1 MQPARV
7 MAQPGQLGRYGAQ
20 SHIRVVVSQFVFVPR
35 HRVIQSLTHP
45 LGHVGPSTVSSVALS
60 YSGTGLAPSRSR
72 VVA

>member
-7 MAQPGQLGRYGAQ
+7 MAQLGQLSRYGPQ
-20 SHIRVVVSQFVFVPR
+20 SQIRVVSQFVFVLR
-35 HRVIQSLTHP
+35 HRVLQSLTHP

-60 YSGTGLAPSRSR
+60 YNGTGLAPSRSR